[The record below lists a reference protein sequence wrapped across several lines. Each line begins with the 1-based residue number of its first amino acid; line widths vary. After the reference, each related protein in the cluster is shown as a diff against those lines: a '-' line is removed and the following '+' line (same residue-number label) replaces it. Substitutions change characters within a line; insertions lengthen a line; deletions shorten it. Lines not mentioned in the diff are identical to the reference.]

1 MADPVA
7 SVERIVKVGL
17 KIKEAADTVRRNE
30 VVCQEI
36 RKRARAQS
44 PATGGALDDLE
55 ETLQRALRLVTAAGQ
70 ERSAIRRLFAAG
82 DLSRQLRE
90 VKEDILN
97 KVMLASFAINA
108 RTTVLLLTMHTG
120 GYLLP
125 RLHQDTG
132 VVEISQNSHS
142 TDNASIKREPFSLDN
157 GNDRSELG
165 DEQSNVLLG
174 SEPTASIVAN
184 LRKFMS
190 SEVWAAT
197 NEYSDRNIIGRGGS
211 CTVYKGVLENGNT
224 VAIKIFREP
233 YLGWTHTYDRLVLA
247 SKLQHKNVAKVLGYA
262 DGRIGIKEQEYIWV
276 EEYMPK
282 GTLRNFIYGKAPQN
296 YWSSLKR
303 AIKGIAQ
310 GVCYLH
316 EQHVVHLD
324 LKPDNILFDSY
335 MNPVITDFELSKVLD
350 DTEITS
356 EHNKIAGTFPYI
368 APEHTADGIIS
379 TKSDV
384 YAFGITLLEAISSI
398 RRRSEFPLHRWGWT
412 AWEAGLIEAEFN
424 PAAFTESQ
432 LKKIKRY
439 VEVGLVCA
447 QQDRADRPTMADVL
461 EMLKG
466 KKKLPIPKKPTYTEP
481 YEKWIPA
488 GRTCARAIQVVP
500 SSTSVR
506 PGSYCITDTEH
517 SNLRRSWRD
526 SRMRRVE
533 KMSVGSLSPSV
544 WSQES
549 LSPR

>member
-30 VVCQEI
+30 VAGVIDDE
-36 RKRARAQS
+36 S

-142 TDNASIKREPFSLDN
+142 TDNA
-157 GNDRSELG
+157 RSELG

-282 GTLRNFIYGKAPQN
+282 GTLRNFIYGKDLDYAAPRN
-296 YWSSLKR
+296 YWSSMKR

-447 QQDRADRPTMADVL
+447 QPDRAYRPTMADVL

-506 PGSYCITDTEH
+506 SGSYCITDTEH

-533 KMSVGSLSPSV
+533 KMSVGSLSPSA

>member
-17 KIKEAADTVRRNE
+17 KIKEAVDTVRHNE

-36 RKRARAQS
+36 RKRVLRFSAILSQLQQAGVIGDDES

-55 ETLQRALRLVTAAGQ
+55 ETLQRALQLVTACQ
-70 ERSAIRRLFAAG
+70 ERSAIRRLLAAG
-82 DLSRQLRE
+82 DLSRQLRG

-97 KVMLASFAINA
+97 KVMLATFAINA

-132 VVEISQNSHS
+132 VVEISQNHHS
-142 TDNASIKREPFSLDN
+142 NA
-157 GNDRSELG
+157 RSELG
-165 DEQSNVLLG
+165 GEQNNVLLG
-174 SEPTASIVAN
+174 SEPTVSIIAN

-190 SEVWAAT
+190 SEVWKAT
-197 NEYSDRNIIGRGGS
+197 NKYSDNNIVGRGGS
-211 CTVYKGVLENGNT
+211 CTVYKGVLENGYM
-224 VAIKIFREP
+224 VAIKTFREP

-282 GTLRNFIYGKAPQN
+282 GTLRNFIYGQDLDYAGPRSLKWD
-296 YWSSLKR
+296 YWSSLTR
-303 AIKGIAQ
+303 TIKGIAQ

-356 EHNKIAGTFPYI
+356 EDNKIAGTFPYI

-398 RRRSEFPLHRWGWT
+398 RRRSKFPLHQWGWT
-412 AWEAGLIEAEFN
+412 AWEAGVIEAEFD
-424 PAAFTESQ
+424 PAVFTESQ

-439 VEVGLVCA
+439 VEVGLLCA

-461 EMLKG
+461 QMLKR
-466 KKKLPIPKKPTYTEP
+466 KKKLPIPKKPAYTGP
-481 YEKWIPA
+481 YDNWIPA
-488 GRTCARAIQVVP
+488 AGGTCANATGVQ
-500 SSTSVR
+500 SSTSA
-506 PGSYCITDTEH
+506 GSD
-517 SNLRRSWRD
+517 NLSGSSSPSAW
-526 SRMRRVE
+526 SQ
-533 KMSVGSLSPSV
+533 GSLSP
-544 WSQES
+544 
-549 LSPR
+549 R